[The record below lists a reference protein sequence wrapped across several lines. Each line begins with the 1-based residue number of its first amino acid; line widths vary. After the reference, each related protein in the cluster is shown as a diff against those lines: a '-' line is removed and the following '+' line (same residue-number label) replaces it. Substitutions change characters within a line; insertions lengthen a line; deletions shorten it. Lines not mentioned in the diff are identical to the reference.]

1 MNAYHKR
8 ITELFNEYYAA
19 PKDDKP
25 SPNKRIKAADEIIE
39 DYIGKYG
46 ERPSKSI
53 LSRLGRWYY
62 VA

>member
-1 MNAYHKR
+1 MNAYHER

-25 SPNKRIKAADEIIE
+25 TPAERIKAADEIIE
-39 DYIGKYG
+39 AYIGKYG

-53 LSRLGRWYY
+53 LSRLGRCYY